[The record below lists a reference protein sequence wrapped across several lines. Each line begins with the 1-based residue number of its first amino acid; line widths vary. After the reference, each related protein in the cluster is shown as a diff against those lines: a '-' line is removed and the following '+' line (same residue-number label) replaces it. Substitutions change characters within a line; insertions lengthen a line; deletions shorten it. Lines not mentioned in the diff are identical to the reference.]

1 VSTPSTEERI
11 LAEASGLFI
20 EQGLL
25 AFSMRKLAER
35 LGLTATAIYRHFDS
49 KEALIVA
56 VCSEGFRLFAQYLFR
71 ALEER
76 DAVQR
81 LNRTRLEYLRFAIDH
96 SHFYRTMFMTSVAS
110 LGWEK
115 MPQQNQQ
122 RAEATFHFLVDRVR
136 ECQQAG
142 ELRAG
147 DARALATQVW
157 AHGHGLV
164 SLRLAGHLAEL
175 TDSAFEAFYVASCA
189 EQLRGLRNE

>member
-164 SLRLAGHLAEL
+164 SLRLAGHLA
-175 TDSAFEAFYVASCA
+175 DSAFEAFYVASCA